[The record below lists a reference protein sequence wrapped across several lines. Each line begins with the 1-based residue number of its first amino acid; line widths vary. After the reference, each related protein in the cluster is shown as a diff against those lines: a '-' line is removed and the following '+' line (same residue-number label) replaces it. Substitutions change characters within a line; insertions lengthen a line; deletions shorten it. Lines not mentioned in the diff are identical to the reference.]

1 MDFLNNLSGFSA
13 SVLQPLYW
21 YAFYYPFVMA
31 WVWMFGGAV
40 HAWIFE
46 KSDTLDFDPL
56 SAYKT
61 WPMVSIVVPCFNEAR
76 HIREVV
82 SRLQQTFYP
91 NFEVIL
97 VNDGSTDATAEI
109 LDELCRQDSRL
120 RAVHHETNQG
130 KAVGLNTAAL
140 LARGEYILGIDG
152 DALTDSDAV
161 AWMVL
166 RMRQSPHVG
175 AITGNPRIRNRTTL
189 LGRMQ
194 VGEFSSTIGLIKRS
208 QQMWGRLFTVSG
220 VIAMFRRKALLEVGC
235 WNPEALTEDIDITW
249 RLQLKGWRVEFEA
262 RALCWILMP
271 ETLRGLFKQRL
282 RWAIGGLQ
290 TLTRYSGAVAS
301 PRQWRMWP
309 IFIEYFASVLWAFV
323 MFVLMLLAIVLLGL
337 PGATQPTFI
346 PAWHGGLLAATCLL
360 QILVSLVIDRHYD
373 RDLLRYYAWTVWYPI
388 AFWLISMFCTV
399 VALPIMVMRRRGR
412 RAIWTSP
419 DRGVHH
425 A

>member
-1 MDFLNNLSGFSA
+1 MDLLNNLSGFSA

-208 QQMWGRLFTVSG
+208 QQMLSL
-220 VIAMFRRKALLEVGC
+220 IHISE
-235 WNPEALTEDIDITW
+235 
-249 RLQLKGWRVEFEA
+249 
-262 RALCWILMP
+262 
-271 ETLRGLFKQRL
+271 
-282 RWAIGGLQ
+282 
-290 TLTRYSGAVAS
+290 
-301 PRQWRMWP
+301 
-309 IFIEYFASVLWAFV
+309 
-323 MFVLMLLAIVLLGL
+323 
-337 PGATQPTFI
+337 PT
-346 PAWHGGLLAATCLL
+346 
-360 QILVSLVIDRHYD
+360 S
-373 RDLLRYYAWTVWYPI
+373 
-388 AFWLISMFCTV
+388 S
-399 VALPIMVMRRRGR
+399 
-412 RAIWTSP
+412 
-419 DRGVHH
+419 
-425 A
+425 